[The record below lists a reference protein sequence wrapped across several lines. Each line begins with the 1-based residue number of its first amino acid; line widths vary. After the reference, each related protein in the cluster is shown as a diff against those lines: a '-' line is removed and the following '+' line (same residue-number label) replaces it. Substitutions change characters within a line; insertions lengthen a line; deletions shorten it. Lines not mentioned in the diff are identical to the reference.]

1 MTGTE
6 PSMQGPSD
14 PATFRAVLD
23 SVFSS
28 PVYRWVNQPSAT
40 RLLRR
45 WWDRLSE
52 WLQALQSDNPA
63 LFRYLVMGLLLA
75 LILTFLHAGYLMW
88 RTMRGAPPPT
98 DRLPPSTPAARD
110 AEWYEREADRAAG
123 AGRRLEALQL
133 AFIALALRLE
143 MRGLLRYHA
152 SKTPA
157 ECAAEAHLEDNDRE
171 RMRQLVRTLYG
182 YVFGGRPC
190 SLEDYR
196 RWREMTT
203 SLGHAATR

>member
-1 MTGTE
+1 V
-6 PSMQGPSD
+6 QAPSD

-23 SVFSS
+23 SVFSA
-28 PVYRWVNQPSAT
+28 PAYRWVNQPSAT

-45 WWDRLSE
+45 WWDRLAD

-63 LFRYLVMGLLLA
+63 LFRYLVLGLLVA
-75 LILTFLHAGYLMW
+75 LVLIFLHAGFLIW
-88 RTMRGAPPPT
+88 QTMRGAT
-98 DRLPPSTPAARD
+98 RLIDRPQPSTLPVARD

-123 AGRRLEALQL
+123 EGRTLEALQL
-133 AFIALALRLE
+133 SFVALALRLE
-143 MRGLLRYHA
+143 SHGLLRYHA

-157 ECAAEAHLEDNDRE
+157 ECAAQAQLGDSDRE
-171 RMRQLVRTLYG
+171 RMRQLVRSLYG

-190 SLEDYR
+190 SPEDYR

-203 SLGHAATR
+203 SLVHASAR